1 MLNLIKKI
9 MGNKNNSPKGG
20 KRGCLCDDN
29 TYSAKC
35 CEGELLNQGI
45 GSLKGGQ
52 VSSVTNTN
60 TPRTI
65 TNSRG

>member
-1 MLNLIKKI
+1 MINLIKKI

-35 CEGELLNQGI
+35 CEGELINQGI
-45 GSLKGGQ
+45 GSLQGGQ

-60 TPRTI
+60 QPRTI
-65 TNSRG
+65 INSRG